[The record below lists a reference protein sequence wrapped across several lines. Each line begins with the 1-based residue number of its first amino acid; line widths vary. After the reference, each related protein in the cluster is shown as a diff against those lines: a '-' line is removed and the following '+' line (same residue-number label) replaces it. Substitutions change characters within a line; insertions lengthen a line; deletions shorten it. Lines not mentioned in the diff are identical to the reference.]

1 MLTRYQMKR
10 LMLWGDDLSR
20 REDFQWRE
28 ADTKAYMALLLAV
41 KQLEHEQYEKSKE
54 ARQDT

>member
-1 MLTRYQMKR
+1 
-10 LMLWGDDLSR
+10 MLWGDDLSR

-28 ADTKAYMALLLAV
+28 VDTKAYMALLLAV